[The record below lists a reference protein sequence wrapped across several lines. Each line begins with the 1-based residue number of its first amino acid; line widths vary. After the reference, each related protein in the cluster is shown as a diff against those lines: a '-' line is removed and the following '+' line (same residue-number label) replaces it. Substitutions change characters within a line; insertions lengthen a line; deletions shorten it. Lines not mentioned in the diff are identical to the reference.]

1 MAAQQYESA
10 VDHLDRKNQTIRHD
24 LTVKRKELEELEELQ
39 EKFRIYDSSEK
50 VLAGS

>member
-24 LTVKRKELEELEELQ
+24 LTVKRNELEELQ

-50 VLAGS
+50 VLAGN

>member
-24 LTVKRKELEELEELQ
+24 LTVKRKELEELQ

-50 VLAGS
+50 VLTGN